1 MVSTLWRSFAD
12 RTEDAWDSFLVWP
25 LRFVLMVG
33 VRLIELLLLLP
44 LLLLG
49 ASGDDRAIGAG
60 CGATGNCC
68 CCCDGGGATLV
79 GEGLVAA
86 EAGERK
92 ELDLVIVGTR
102 NEVLVRFMLVYVRVS
117 PSTEVCVFFRINN
130 CGCQRNRTRT

>member
-1 MVSTLWRSFAD
+1 MLI
-12 RTEDAWDSFLVWP
+12 
-25 LRFVLMVG
+25 VG
-33 VRLIELLLLLP
+33 VRLIELLL

-60 CGATGNCC
+60 C
-68 CCCDGGGATLV
+68 CDDGGGGATLV
-79 GEGLVAA
+79 GEGLAAA

-130 CGCQRNRTRT
+130 CGCQRNLTRT